1 MADCVVQV
9 RRVRE
14 GKDWPDAW
22 KPKDRT
28 YEVTLRDEWF
38 EKPVHVL
45 RARTQV
51 VFSNHSPEH
60 CNLHGYLQPDPRA
73 LTRRDTVFNFGLGA
87 NVVRRI
93 VEQAYLKLPAM
104 YYVTDDIDS
113 AKATWLHAVDSPYVA
128 GPTTLDGR
136 FEITALPPGTYTVEA
151 WHQAFALDMPD
162 EEADRPWYVHR
173 PPIVLTRE
181 ITVEPGKDIDIDFTF
196 PVD

>member
-1 MADCVVQV
+1 MQV
-9 RRVRE
+9 RRVAE
-14 GKDWPDAW
+14 GKDWPDGW

-38 EKPVHVL
+38 EQPVHVL
-45 RARTQV
+45 RARTQL

-60 CNLHGYLQPDPRA
+60 CNLHGYLNRDPRS
-73 LTRRDTVFNFGLGA
+73 LSLLNTVFNFAVGA
-87 NVVRRI
+87 NVVGQVI
-93 VEQAYLKLPAM
+93 SEAFLKEAAM
-104 YYVTDDIDS
+104 YYVTDDQDS
-113 AKATWLHAVDSPYVA
+113 AKATWLHLVDTPYVA

-151 WHQAFALDMPD
+151 WHHAFALDMPD
-162 EEADRPWYVHR
+162 QESGRPWYVRR

-181 ITVEPGKDIDIDFTF
+181 ITVEPGKDIDLDFTF